1 MTDIST
7 LFLILAV
14 LLFVIGV
21 LLFVRFFPW
30 KKERPLY
37 MKVVFDVSDYQT
49 FDAIMK
55 IISAYD
61 LMDGEYE
68 EGHDTSYITLGVPK
82 DLYESIYTSIRA
94 LPNVEVI

>member
-1 MTDIST
+1 MHDLST
-7 LFLILAV
+7 FFLILAI
-14 LLFVIGV
+14 LLFAIGA
-21 LLFVRFFPW
+21 LLFIRFFPW
-30 KKERPLY
+30 RKERPLY
-37 MKVVFDVSDYQT
+37 MKAVFDVSDYQT

-82 DLYESIYTSIRA
+82 ELYEPIYTSINA